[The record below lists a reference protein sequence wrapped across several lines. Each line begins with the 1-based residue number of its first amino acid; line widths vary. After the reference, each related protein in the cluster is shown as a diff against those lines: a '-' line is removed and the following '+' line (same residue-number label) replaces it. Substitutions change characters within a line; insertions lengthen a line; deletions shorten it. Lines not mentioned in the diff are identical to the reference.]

1 MEKSIFKSIFAHLK
15 AIILTLP
22 RPPPPPPS
30 KKTKLKFSI
39 KNFLS
44 KCDPVS
50 QETTYWTHLL
60 KKSLMEN
67 FIFCAM

>member
-15 AIILTLP
+15 ASILTLP
-22 RPPPPPPS
+22 PPP
-30 KKTKLKFSI
+30 KKNLKFSI
-39 KNFLS
+39 KDFLS

-60 KKSLMEN
+60 KKSLMGN